1 MLIYIISNQIKN
13 KIVHSQNI
21 KIVHSQN
28 IKIVHS
34 QNIKIVHS
42 QNIKIQPK
50 KCRNKDKI
58 DTPNAH
64 IHDR

>member
-34 QNIKIVHS
+34 QNIKI
-42 QNIKIQPK
+42 QPK
-50 KCRNKDKI
+50 KCRNKDKM

>member
-13 KIVHSQNI
+13 
-21 KIVHSQN
+21 
-28 IKIVHS
+28 KIVHS